1 MPKPLSITSRTL
13 LNLTLAVPL
22 GVALYAL
29 DDPPQT
35 ARAYCTICSSGYCR
49 PDYSNLGGYYVCPLL
64 SKIADPPAVPVLK
77 RSPLSPVVG

>member
-49 PDYSNLGGYYVCPLL
+49 PDYSNLGGYYVCQDDGLGTFCVVWNYCP
-64 SKIADPPAVPVLK
+64 
-77 RSPLSPVVG
+77 PLS